1 LLVPKLVFLKVEECH
16 AKYGL
21 ETDQRV
27 RGRKTEL
34 RYTEIKVPG
43 KKNMVT
49 AAIVIIDE
57 LSRWASR
64 AIADVDFDIWRL
76 ISLSTC
82 VERCNACKDSAS
94 PRIWNQSMKIQQ
106 IYQANPQ
113 ADTVY
118 ISRYPSRASPAFRK

>member
-1 LLVPKLVFLKVEECH
+1 LLVPKLVFLKAEECH
-16 AKYGL
+16 AEYGL
-21 ETDQRV
+21 ETGQPV
-27 RGRKTEL
+27 RGGKTEL

-64 AIADVDFDIWRL
+64 AIADVEFDIWRL
-76 ISLSTC
+76 ISLSIC

-94 PRIWNQSMKIQQ
+94 PRI
-106 IYQANPQ
+106 
-113 ADTVY
+113 
-118 ISRYPSRASPAFRK
+118 